1 MGTVIPIN
9 PTGIHKALL
18 EQLSELVHG
27 RNETLRLLRL
37 SKEIEEMRKQIRDM
51 GQEPCA

>member
-1 MGTVIPIN
+1 MGVVIPMD
-9 PTGIHKALL
+9 PEAIHKALSD
-18 EQLSELVHG
+18 QLNELIRA
-27 RNETLRLLRL
+27 RNETTRLLRL

>member
-1 MGTVIPIN
+1 MGTIVPFD
-9 PTGIHKALL
+9 PTAIHKALV
-18 EQLSELVHG
+18 EQLAELVDA
-27 RNETLRLLRL
+27 RNETMHLLRM